1 YRVDSLGNERRRFRR
16 FPVEGSV
23 RLYSPKAMWTCELVD
38 LSLHGCLIT
47 RPEEFDGS
55 HGDNYRVDIR
65 LAGGVMIGMSCRL
78 ARPFEDRLAFDCQ
91 TIHLDS
97 LSRLKRL
104 VEMNLGNTD
113 VLCRELGEFTHT

>member
-1 YRVDSLGNERRRFRR
+1 LGNERRRFRR

-47 RPEEFDGS
+47 RPDEFDGS

-78 ARPFEDRLAFDCQ
+78 ARPFDNSLAFACQ
-91 TIHLDS
+91 KIDLDS
-97 LSRLKRL
+97 FSKLKRL
-104 VEMNLGNTD
+104 VEMNLGNAE
-113 VLCRELGEFTHT
+113 VLYRELTELTHA

>member
-1 YRVDSLGNERRRFRR
+1 MDSLGNERRRFRR

-23 RLYSPKAMWTCELVD
+23 RLYSPRAMWTCELVD
-38 LSLHGCLIT
+38 LCLQGCLIT

-78 ARPFEDRLAFDCQ
+78 ARPFDDRLAFSCQ
-91 TIHLDS
+91 KIDLDS
-97 LSRLKRL
+97 FTKLKRL
-104 VEMNLGNTD
+104 VEINLGNAE
-113 VLCRELGEFTHT
+113 VLYRELGELIDA